1 MERWLVTGG
10 AGFIGS
16 NFILAARRGKR
27 AEILNLDR
35 LTYAGNPDNLDD
47 LKADSAYRLLEGD
60 IADRDLVRKA
70 LSDFSPTAVFHF
82 AAESHV
88 DRSIEGPA
96 VFLRTNVEGTFSLLE
111 ESRRYFASMPAGEK
125 HRFRFVHVSTDEVF
139 GSLSPS
145 DPPFNERTPYAPN
158 SPYAA
163 SKAASDHFVRAWF
176 HTYGLPVLTTNC
188 SNNYGPF
195 QFPEKLIPTVILS
208 ALKGKDVPVYGDGMN
223 IRDWLYVEDHCDA
236 LFRVHERG
244 VPGETYNVGGG
255 NERTNLEMVSS
266 LLAHLDKKRP
276 RPDGSSHLE
285 RIRFVPDRPGHDR
298 RYAIDGS
305 RLRRELSW
313 TPAHAFDRAIEK
325 TVDWYLDNAAWWTAL
340 ESRHEAG
347 TRQGLIPGG
356 EPEKGGLN

>member
-16 NFILAARRGKR
+16 NFILAARREKR

-35 LTYAGNPDNLDD
+35 LTYAGNTANLESLESDPG
-47 LKADSAYRLLEGD
+47 YRLLPGD

-70 LSDFSPTAVFHF
+70 LADFSPAAVFHF

-96 VFLRTNVEGTFSLLE
+96 IFLRTNVEGTFSLLE
-111 ESRRYFASMPAGEK
+111 ESRRYFDALPSNEK
-125 HRFRFVHVSTDEVF
+125 GRFRFLHVSTDEVF

-195 QFPEKLIPTVILS
+195 QFPEKLVPTAILS

-223 IRDWLYVEDHCDA
+223 IRDWLFVEDHCQA

-255 NERTNLEMVSS
+255 NERTNLQMVSA
-266 LLAHLDKKRP
+266 LLTLLDKKDPVRTVCP
-276 RPDGSSHLE
+276 IWRESGSFRTVRDMTGDMRSTVPAFIGSCPGHLPMHST
-285 RIRFVPDRPGHDR
+285 RRWKKPLTGISTTRPGGR
-298 RYAIDGS
+298 LS
-305 RLRRELSW
+305 RLATRRGHDK
-313 TPAHAFDRAIEK
+313 A
-325 TVDWYLDNAAWWTAL
+325 
-340 ESRHEAG
+340 
-347 TRQGLIPGG
+347 
-356 EPEKGGLN
+356 